1 MSGRIPRSFIDD
13 LLVRVDI
20 VDLIDSFVPLKKTG
34 SNYVARCP
42 FHTEKTPSFSVSRS
56 KQFFY
61 CFGCGANGNAIGF
74 LMDYSHLD
82 FVEAVEDLAAFAGVD
97 VPREAVDFQA
107 RDQKGDLTA
116 IYELLGQAEE
126 FYRQQLRG
134 HPEGKK
140 AIAYL
145 RGRGLSGEVAR
156 DFALGYAPD
165 DWRPLL
171 QRFDRRLLVEAGLL
185 SSQDDGRVYGR
196 FRNRLIFPIR
206 DRRGRVLGFGG
217 RALGDAQPK
226 YLNSPETP
234 VFHKGKEVYG
244 LYELLKNKIK
254 PQRILLVEGYL
265 DVIALAQYGIHY
277 AAATLGTASS
287 QAHMDLLFRF
297 APELVFCFDGDAAGR
312 QAAWKAVN
320 VVLPSLRDGRQVRIM
335 LLPQGHDPDTMIRE
349 KGSDY
354 FVDQVAGAAS
364 LSDYFFQQLTEG
376 LNLQELEGRVRL
388 VEKSRPLLEKL
399 PDGVFREMMF
409 ARLQE
414 MSKVAS
420 LAVLPNAATLRGQ
433 HKGMPRTAKNKLS
446 PARTAIALLLQYPE
460 LADIA
465 EQKRID
471 WSGLDDYPG
480 ISLLLQILRRIAS
493 NPQLTMAGV
502 VEGFRGLPEEK
513 QVKALASL
521 ELLIPEQGVASEF
534 SDALDRLVVLAGK
547 HRLEALLAKERAEGL
562 DRQERELLLTML
574 VEQR

>member
-61 CFGCGANGNAIGF
+61 CFGCGVSGNAIGF

-277 AAATLGTASS
+277 AVATLGTASS

-547 HRLEALLAKERAEGL
+547 HRLEALLAKERTEGL

>member
-34 SNYVARCP
+34 SNYVAHCP

-61 CFGCGANGNAIGF
+61 CFGCGVSGNAIGF

-234 VFHKGKEVYG
+234 AFHKGKEVYG

-354 FVDQVAGAAS
+354 FVEQVAGAAS

-547 HRLEALLAKERAEGL
+547 HRLEALLAKERTEGL

>member
-34 SNYVARCP
+34 SNYVAHCP

-61 CFGCGANGNAIGF
+61 CFGCGVSGNAIGF

-234 VFHKGKEVYG
+234 AFHKGKEVYG

-277 AAATLGTASS
+277 AVATLGTASS

-354 FVDQVAGAAS
+354 FVEQVAGAAS

-547 HRLEALLAKERAEGL
+547 HRLEALLAKERTEGL